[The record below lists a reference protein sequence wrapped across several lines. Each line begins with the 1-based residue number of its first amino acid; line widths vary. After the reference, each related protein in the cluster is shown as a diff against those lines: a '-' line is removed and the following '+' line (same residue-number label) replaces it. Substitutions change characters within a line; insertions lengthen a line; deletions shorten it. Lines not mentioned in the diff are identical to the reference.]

1 MADQVT
7 SRDIAAKAG
16 VSQATVSRALRNSP
30 LVRPET
36 RERIHRIAR
45 ELNYFVNRNAAS
57 LRTHQSNT
65 IALLLFDE
73 AGDERFEVNPFFL
86 SMLGSITREASK
98 LGYDVLVSFQQL
110 SDDWHLEY
118 EISNRADGI
127 ILLGY
132 GAYHSYRE
140 KLDALAAAHTRFILW
155 GPLVEDQPGHSLC
168 CDNISGGYQ
177 ATAHLTGLGR
187 RNIAFLGHASAEVSP
202 EHEQRYRG
210 YLKALEEAGLEP
222 QAGLRIPCDSHECF
236 GYEATEKLLASG
248 LPVDAIFAVTDAVAL
263 GAMQALKQ
271 HGRRIPEDIALVGF
285 DDLPVAGYVSPG
297 LTTVR
302 QDVQQAGELLVS
314 KLVRLIEG
322 KPVASKLIQPR
333 LIVRESCG
341 GQPAAPDPVT

>member
-7 SRDIAAKAG
+7 SRDIAARAG

-57 LRTHQSNT
+57 LRTHHSNT

-73 AGDERFEVNPFFL
+73 TGDERFEINPFFL

-118 EISNRADGI
+118 EVSNRADGI

-132 GAYHSYRE
+132 GAYHTYRE
-140 KLDALAAAHTRFILW
+140 KLDALVAADTRFMLW
-155 GPLVEDQPGHSLC
+155 GPLVEDQPGHFLC

-177 ATAHLTGLGR
+177 ATLHLAGLGR
-187 RNIAFLGHASAEVSP
+187 KNIAFLGHASAEVSP

-210 YLKALEEAGLEP
+210 YVKALTEAGLKHDP
-222 QAGLRIPCDSHECF
+222 DMQVPCDSHECF
-236 GYEATEKLLASG
+236 GYEATEKLLHAG
-248 LPVDAIFAVTDAVAL
+248 KPVDAIFAVTDAVAL
-263 GAMQALKQ
+263 GALQALKKR
-271 HGRRIPEDIALVGF
+271 GLRVPEDVALVGF
-285 DDLPVAGYVSPG
+285 DDLPIASHVTPR

-302 QDVQQAGELLVS
+302 QDVRQAGKLLVS
-314 KLVRLIEG
+314 KLVSLIENES
-322 KPVASKLIQPR
+322 VQSELIPPR

-341 GQPAAPDPVT
+341 GDPTLPEPF

>member
-65 IALLLFDE
+65 LALLLFDE
-73 AGDERFEVNPFFL
+73 TGDEQFEVNPFFL

-132 GAYHSYRE
+132 GAYHTYRE
-140 KLDALAAAHTRFILW
+140 KLEALAAAHTRFILW
-155 GPLVEDQPGHSLC
+155 GPRVEDQPGHTLC
-168 CDNISGGYQ
+168 CDNVNGGYQ
-177 ATAHLTGLGR
+177 ATTHLVKLGR
-187 RNIAFLGHASAEVSP
+187 KHIAFLGHVSAEVSP
-202 EHEQRYRG
+202 EHEQRYQG
-210 YLKALEEAGLEP
+210 YLNALAEAGLDSEP
-222 QAGLRIPCDSHECF
+222 RLHVPCDSHERF
-236 GYEATEKLLASG
+236 GFEATEKLLAG
-248 LPVDAIFAVTDAVAL
+248 GKPVDAIFAVTDAIAL
-263 GAMQALKQ
+263 GAMQALKKL
-271 HGRRIPEDIALVGF
+271 GRRIPDDVALVGF
-285 DDLPVAGYVSPG
+285 DDLPIAGYVTPS

-302 QDVQQAGELLVS
+302 QDVQQAGRLLVS
-314 KLVRLIEG
+314 MLVGLIEG
-322 KPVASKLIQPR
+322 ASVESRLIQPR
-333 LIVRESCG
+333 LIVRDSCG
-341 GQPAAPDPVT
+341 GKPGSQSYA